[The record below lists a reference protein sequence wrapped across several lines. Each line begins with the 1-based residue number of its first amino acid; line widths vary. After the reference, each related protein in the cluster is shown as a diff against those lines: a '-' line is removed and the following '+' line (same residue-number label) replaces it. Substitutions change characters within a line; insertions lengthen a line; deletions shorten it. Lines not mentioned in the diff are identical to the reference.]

1 MLLLM
6 AQMVE
11 NLSAMRETLVQ
22 SPEGQ
27 EDPLRRARQPTAVFL
42 PGKFHGRRCLVGYS
56 LWGRRQSDM
65 TEQTTRSCPL

>member
-22 SPEGQ
+22 SPESQ
-27 EDPLRRARQPTAVFL
+27 EDPLRRA
-42 PGKFHGRRCLVGYS
+42 
-56 LWGRRQSDM
+56 
-65 TEQTTRSCPL
+65 